1 MQSPPLASKEF
12 VILLVDDRPEN
23 ILSLEEILSKDGRR
37 FIKAQSGNEA
47 LKEVLK
53 NEDIG
58 LIMLDVQMPDMDG
71 FEVAHILKANSK
83 TKDIAIIFVTA
94 ISKDEQYVLKGF
106 EEGAVDY
113 LQKPLDVNITRAKVN
128 VFERL
133 YFAQHNLQLSL
144 SEVERINKQLE
155 RFVFIVSHDLK
166 SPLASISMLAE
177 ILQMD
182 DRVTNEAELSENIK
196 IIATAANRLSG
207 MIISILEY
215 SRTSFSQQ
223 TVEEVNTHTLVSEII
238 ELLFLPKNFK
248 VTVHTDLPTIQ
259 TCKIKLQQ
267 VLQNLISNA
276 VKYNDKKEATIEIGA
291 VDKGNWFEFY
301 VKDNGPG
308 ISKEDHARIFDVFET
323 TKNKTNRDSSTGV
336 GLNLLKVLVEEQ
348 GGRIWLTSAPQ
359 GGSIFYFEWVNKPK
373 TPPCN

>member
-1 MQSPPLASKEF
+1 MEISPKSQEF

-23 ILSLEEILSKDGRR
+23 ILSLEEILTRDGRR
-37 FIKAQSGNEA
+37 FIHAHSGNEA
-47 LKEVLK
+47 LKQVLK

-94 ISKDEQYVLKGF
+94 ISKDEHYVLKGF

-133 YFAQHNLQLSL
+133 YLAQHHLRVSL
-144 SEVERINKQLE
+144 DEVERINKQLE

-166 SPLASISMLAE
+166 SPLASISMLADMMKYDE
-177 ILQMD
+177 RITD
-182 DRVTNEAELSENIK
+182 ESELSENVH
-196 IIATAANRLSG
+196 IIAKAANRLSE

-215 SRTSFSQQ
+215 SRKSLSQQ
-223 TVEEVNTHTLVSEII
+223 TIEEVNTHNLVTEII
-238 ELLFLPKNFK
+238 ESSFLPKSF
-248 VTVHTDLPTIQ
+248 TVIIHPDLPVLHTR
-259 TCKIKLQQ
+259 KIKLQQ

-276 VKYNDKKEATIEIGA
+276 VKYNNKKNPVIEIG
-291 VDKGNWFEFY
+291 VSNKGNWYEFY
-301 VKDNGPG
+301 VKDNGAG
-308 ISKEDHARIFDVFET
+308 ISKEDHSRIFNMFET
-323 TKNKTNRDSSTGV
+323 TENVSTKDSSTGV
-336 GLNLLKVLVEEQ
+336 GLNLLKILVEEQ
-348 GGRIWLTSAPQ
+348 GGKIWVDSTPEE
-359 GGSIFYFEWVNKPK
+359 GSIFYFEWVKKPI
-373 TPPCN
+373 N

>member
-1 MQSPPLASKEF
+1 MQNSPPNQEF

-23 ILSLEEILSKDGRR
+23 LLSLEEILTREGRR
-37 FIKAQSGNEA
+37 FITASSGNEA
-47 LKEVLK
+47 LKQVLK

-94 ISKDEQYVLKGF
+94 ISNDEQYVLKGF
-106 EEGAVDY
+106 AEGAVDY
-113 LQKPLDVNITRAKVN
+113 LHKPLDVNITRAKVN

-133 YFAQHNLQLSL
+133 YFTQFNLAQSL

-166 SPLASISMLAE
+166 SPLASISMLAD
-177 ILQMD
+177 LLRSD
-182 DRVTNEAELSENIK
+182 DRVATMPEISENIS
-196 IIATAANRLSG
+196 IIAHAANKLSE
-207 MIISILEY
+207 MIRSILEY
-215 SRTSFSQQ
+215 SRKSFSQQ
-223 TVEEVNTHTLVSEII
+223 TIEEVNSYRLVSEIVQ
-238 ELLFLPKNFK
+238 LLFLPKNFNI
-248 VTVHTDLPTIQ
+248 HINQDLPVLATR
-259 TCKIKLQQ
+259 KIKLQQ

-276 VKYNDKKEATIEIGA
+276 VKYHDKQDACIEIGA
-291 VDKGNWFEFY
+291 SDKGQWYEFF

-308 ISKEDHARIFDVFET
+308 ISKRDHARIFNVFEVT
-323 TKNKTNRDSSTGV
+323 DNETHKDSSTGV

-348 GGRIWLTSAPQ
+348 GGKIWVESTP
-359 GGSIFYFEWVNKPK
+359 GDGSTFYFEWQKYSG
-373 TPPCN
+373 